1 MKRLME
7 RTMKHIAERKQE
19 GKKNLKGFTLVEI
32 IVVLVILAILAAAM
46 IPALTGYIDKAKDKT
61 LIMEARSVV
70 TATQTLLSEE
80 YALHGKTN
88 LNNAS
93 TASDWLSK
101 NETEIYKLAD
111 ISAKDVTLTGLDL
124 DEKCKILNLAYNKKD
139 SKTVTY
145 TIVNGNPEFTVS

>member
-61 LIMEARSVV
+61 LTMEARSVV

-80 YALHGKTN
+80 YALYGRTN

-93 TASDWLSK
+93 NWLTK
-101 NETEIYKLAD
+101 NQTKIFELAD
-111 ISAKDVTLTGLDL
+111 ISPTRVTLNGLNL
-124 DEKCKILNLAYNKKD
+124 DAKCKILNLEYKKD
-139 SKTVTY
+139 TKTVTY
-145 TIVNGNPEFTVS
+145 KIVGGNAEFTVS

>member
-80 YALHGKTN
+80 YALHGNTN
-88 LNNAS
+88 LSDLS
-93 TASDWLSK
+93 TWLRDNRDK
-101 NETEIYKLAD
+101 IYELAD
-111 ISAKDVTLTGLDL
+111 ISATDVTLTGLKL
-124 DEKCKILNLAYNKKD
+124 DAKCKIENLAYEKD

-145 TIVNGNPEFTVS
+145 NNVNGNAEFTVS